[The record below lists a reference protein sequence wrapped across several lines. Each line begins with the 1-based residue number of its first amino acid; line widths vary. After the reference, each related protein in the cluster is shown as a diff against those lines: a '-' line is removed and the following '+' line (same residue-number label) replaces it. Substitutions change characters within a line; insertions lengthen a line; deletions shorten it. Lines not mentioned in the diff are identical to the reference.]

1 MFTIEM
7 EDEETK
13 ITLLDTTGYV
23 DDVTISMNDK
33 YVFVQQW
40 NDDIDSLDEIILT
53 SEMYYKLMQA
63 WQLPA
68 GTYTMETKNAN
79 T

>member
-7 EDEETK
+7 EDEETR

-23 DDVTISMNDK
+23 DDVTVSMNDK
-33 YVFVQQW
+33 YVFIQQW
-40 NDDIDSLDEIILT
+40 NDDIDNMDEVILT

-63 WQLPA
+63 WQLPT
-68 GTYTMETKNAN
+68 GTYTLENKNVN